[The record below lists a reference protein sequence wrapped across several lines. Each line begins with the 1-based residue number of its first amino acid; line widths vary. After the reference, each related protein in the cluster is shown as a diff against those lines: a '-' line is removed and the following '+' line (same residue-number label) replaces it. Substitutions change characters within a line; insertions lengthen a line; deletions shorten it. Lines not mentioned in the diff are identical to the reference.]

1 MTKKMGKSSSFFII
15 NIDIV
20 CTLWYYINMEGGKA
34 NEKETKEKACK
45 VDYQSNNS
53 DSSTY
58 TSP

>member
-1 MTKKMGKSSSFFII
+1 MTKKMGKTSSFFII

-53 DSSTY
+53 N
-58 TSP
+58 SPTD

>member
-1 MTKKMGKSSSFFII
+1 MTKKDGENLIFFII

-53 DSSTY
+53 N
-58 TSP
+58 SPTD